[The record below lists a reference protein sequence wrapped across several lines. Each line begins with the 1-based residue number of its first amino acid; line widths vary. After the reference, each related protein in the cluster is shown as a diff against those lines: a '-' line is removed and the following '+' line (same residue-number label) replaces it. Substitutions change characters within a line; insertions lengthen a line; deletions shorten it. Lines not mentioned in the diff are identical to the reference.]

1 MTLHF
6 LPGISIV
13 ASSPQAFAGEL
24 AAHLVGGKKDIKS
37 ESCPTCLPGKKWS
50 ELVHSLLDVHVENGH
65 RAASE
70 GKTTSVALPAAGMGS
85 VRHLG

>member
-13 ASSPQAFAGEL
+13 ASSPLVFAEEPT
-24 AAHLVGGKKDIKS
+24 AHLVGGKKDIKS

-70 GKTTSVALPAAGMGS
+70 GKTTSVALLAAATGIA
-85 VRHLG
+85 RHLG